1 MVAGGGI
8 EPPTLGLW
16 IPRSNHLSYPATFR
30 INNLQ
35 SLWAYLKSQVVTES
49 YHRASHLML
58 VPSITAWEEIV
69 FAVCLDTSN
78 QRARERGNFL
88 PRSDLNECA
97 KVNDFIGRLV
107 RFALRTVPQD
117 FSFCKI
123 SAKLEL
129 QSNKSSRHCSHI
141 KYPWTFRIPG
151 WSSIRKKLN
160 RQNALSGTATE
171 FLTAKWLFGRRLL

>member
-1 MVAGGGI
+1 MFGHVHVEKSEVA
-8 EPPTLGLW
+8 LL
-16 IPRSNHLSYPATFR
+16 
-30 INNLQ
+30 
-35 SLWAYLKSQVVTES
+35 
-49 YHRASHLML
+49 ASIGVLH
-58 VPSITAWEEIV
+58 
-69 FAVCLDTSN
+69 
-78 QRARERGNFL
+78 

-129 QSNKSSRHCSHI
+129 HSTKSSPHCSHI

-151 WSSIRKKLN
+151 
-160 RQNALSGTATE
+160 
-171 FLTAKWLFGRRLL
+171 